1 MGRQRQQKRH
11 TMHWVVP
18 YAESLMFTGFIT
30 IGSVSVLSMEIFL
43 IGT

>member
-1 MGRQRQQKRH
+1 MERHGRQKRC
-11 TMHWVVP
+11 TMHWAVP